1 MKKGLGRGFDSLIPT
16 TLIDET
22 FDPTAAQDGKLS
34 KLQELPIDDIQADP
48 KQPRRLF
55 DEGALAE
62 LAASI
67 REHGVLQ
74 PIVVSPQGKKYVV
87 EALIQYGTVIT
98 PLEEGSDFH
107 WYFFGN
113 EKSCD

>member
-48 KQPRRLF
+48 
-55 DEGALAE
+55 E
-62 LAASI
+62 
-67 REHGVLQ
+67 
-74 PIVVSPQGKKYVV
+74 
-87 EALIQYGTVIT
+87 
-98 PLEEGSDFH
+98 
-107 WYFFGN
+107 
-113 EKSCD
+113 